1 MTQTT
6 NRFKAV
12 LFTIVI
18 ACICLF
24 SKESRAQ
31 CTLSTSPSCLIA
43 GQSVTITCSNS
54 GGAVQVTD
62 QNGTI
67 VFSSSSPPFIFT
79 PSIIGAY
86 TIQYSGGFFGP
97 LCNTSFYAINQP
109 IALSVT
115 TNSTTICTGG
125 SIDYSSL
132 GINIT
137 NTVGSITYNWNTSP
151 NNISWT
157 GLNPYPIPAG
167 ENSVTLTVTDD
178 ATGCSDSEI
187 ISLTYQSTNANASF
201 VSSANTVSCPG
212 EYFTFTANN
221 IDTILYNYSWGID
234 GIPQVGG
241 GNGMLTANI
250 LPNGSTVNITL
261 FVEDINNGC
270 IVQQSQ
276 TLNVSTPN
284 YLAFDTTVSNY
295 EQQLNAFTYCE
306 NDSSVIDTFYN
317 MFTNT
322 SGIDTVIID
331 NGFTQ
336 EIYTASQGFN
346 NFFINVS
353 ESVYNIYVTTIFQG
367 NCPPVTTTYDVL
379 YNQTVGGL
387 NVNFGTC
394 SQSNL
399 CIGDTVNYFI
409 DPQQFQMSLN
419 AVVHFVVKCNDN
431 NIDTITWNYNDFQQN
446 TYFTDADCNS
456 LTPDVEKI
464 VFPYLFEESSCG
476 CYFYDDALGNIY
488 DQYRI
493 IPIFETYCDTMPMT
507 LGLLEYVPPNPTA
520 TFLVPDSMC
529 PGATATIQNNS
540 SFGCTNPESL
550 DPNYN
555 PSNANYSQIQPTFYY
570 DWGNCSSSSYTPTQ
584 SQYNSNNYLNTT
596 NTYNKPGIY
605 HIELAAINTCDT
617 ITYSDSITIFPQ
629 PNVSFTSNKVCLN
642 EVTSF
647 INYSSSALETKDT
660 ISCIPEDI
668 IINIPLGFPIASY
681 FWNMGANTGQ
691 YVNGTSSAS
700 ENPEYIFNSC
710 GEHIVSLTAIDSL
723 GCDSIYTDTVI
734 IYDLP
739 IPNFT
744 TNNVCEGNPTC
755 VNDLSQYNQNNN
767 CFGFP
772 INTWQ
777 WEITDNN
784 GISVYSNTDN
794 SSTNFCDTL
803 SPLCDSSTISFD
815 YEITLTLTD
824 SYGCSNS
831 TSETTTIYCQPIA
844 DFDSSGVCI
853 DSPNGGTKY
862 FNNTSSPQSGMSW
875 KWYFGDGDSSNA
887 INPAHTYT
895 NTGLYNVT
903 LILIGPNCNDT
914 ITHQIEVWENATITH
929 IDSNI
934 FCFGDNSGSIDITM
948 YGGIA
953 PFNFLWSGPNGFS
966 SNTEDVNNLF
976 AGTYYLQVLDN
987 NGCLSYDTIII
998 TENNLITGTSLVDTC
1013 DTYNWNGQT
1022 ITNSGNYNQ
1031 TFTNSSGCDSVHTLV
1046 VTIRYSSTSTSTIDT
1061 CDNYTWNNI
1070 TYNTSGTYSWTGINS
1085 VGCDSTATLN
1095 LIIRY
1100 SNTGTSLID
1109 TCDVYSWNG
1118 QTITTSGNYNQTF
1131 TNIAGCD
1138 SVHTLAVT
1146 IRYSNTGT
1154 SLVDT
1159 CDTYSWNGQ
1168 TITTSGNYNQT
1179 FTNSSGCDSVHT
1191 LVVTIRYSSTST
1203 STIDTCD
1210 NYTWNNITY
1219 NTSGTYSWTG
1229 TNSVG
1234 CDSTATLNLIIRNSN
1249 TGTSNIDTCDTYNW
1263 NGQTI
1268 TNSGNYNQTFTNSAG
1283 CDSVHTLAVTIRYS
1297 NTGTSLVDTC
1307 DTYSWNGQTITN
1319 SGNYNQTFTNSS
1331 GCDSVHTLVVTIRY
1345 SSTSTSTIDTCD
1357 NYTWNNITYNT
1368 SGTYSWTGTN
1378 SVGCDSTATLN
1389 LIIRNSNTGTS
1400 NIDTCDTYNWN
1411 GQTITNSG
1419 NYNQTFTNSAGCD
1432 SVHTLAVTIRYSNT
1446 GTSLVDTCDTYNWNG
1461 QTITNSGNY
1470 NQTFTNSSGCDS
1482 VHTLVVTIR
1491 YSSTSTSTIDTCDNY
1506 TWNNITYNTSGTY
1519 SWTGINSVGCD
1530 STATLNL
1537 IIRYS
1542 NTGTSLIDT
1551 CDVYSWNGQTIT
1563 TSGNYNQTFTNIA
1576 GCDSVHTLIVTIRYS
1591 NTGTSLIDTCDTY
1604 NWNGQII
1611 TTSGNYNQTFTN
1623 SSGCDSVHTLVVTIR
1638 YSSTSN
1644 TIIDTCDNYTWNN
1657 TTYNTS
1663 GTYSWT
1669 GINSVGC
1676 DSTATLNLI
1685 INNSSV
1691 STIEILGSLSNCAT
1705 LYIDSSL
1712 VIAVDS
1718 LNPNNNFYNWIITH
1732 SNGTFVTGTGINP
1745 PIDSIPND
1753 NDSVSIQLIVT
1764 NNFGC
1769 HSDTSIVMVYTIEDP
1784 IAIFT
1789 ISDSTGCHPLTVN
1802 TDTTGTT
1809 QNANYNWHV
1818 INQVGDTV
1826 QTYNSHQNS
1835 FTLTNTSNTTD
1846 STYIIVL
1853 TVGDIATNC
1862 DSTLVSDTITVY
1874 HNPDALFNLSNT
1886 ALCAPNA
1893 ITATDISITG
1903 DVLSYIWTTVNTT
1916 PTINNPNSNS
1926 TTIDF
1931 IDNQTG
1937 ASNFYAVNLL
1947 ATDTRGCIDTVTH
1960 NVELW
1965 TRPIANFNI
1974 DSLQCGP
1981 DTLIPNN
1988 QSQYATGN
1996 SDFIWN
2002 ILSPATGWNIN
2013 NINDSTPQISFEENT
2028 TTDSINYIIELT
2040 AITENGCTDI
2050 TTDTVTIFPTPL
2062 VSFNPSTN
2070 IGCGPLTVNLANTSN
2085 PYNGEDTTTMSFS
2098 WHIDGILQTGT
2109 TNFTYTF
2116 PAIFADT
2123 ICYTIVLV
2131 GNTQHGCTSSD
2142 TTTICV
2148 YPEPIAELN
2157 LNSVNC
2163 FCAPLEINT
2172 LGITAIDYPQ
2182 ANIGINW
2189 TVVNSSGNTVQTGT
2203 GLNCPTYNITAQN
2216 DYVWI
2221 YIDAY
2226 NDCDTVQDSIYVCT
2240 IEDPIAIFT
2249 ISDSTGCHPLTVN
2262 TDTTGTTQNANYNW
2276 HVINQVGDTVQ
2287 TYNSHQNSFTLTNTS
2302 NTTDST
2308 YIIVLTVGDIATNC
2322 DSTLVSDTITVYHN
2336 PDALF
2341 NLSNTAL
2348 CAPNAITATDI
2359 SITGDVLSYIWTTVN
2374 TTPTINNPNSNST
2387 TIDFIDNQT
2396 GASNFYAVNL
2406 LATDTR
2412 GCIDT
2417 VTHNVELWTRPIA
2430 NFNID
2435 SLQCGPDTLIPN
2447 NQSQYATGNSDF
2459 IWNILSPATGWNI
2472 NNIND
2477 STPQI
2482 SFEENTTTDS
2492 INYIIELTAITENG
2506 CTDITTDTVTIF
2518 PTPLVSF
2525 NPSTNI
2531 GCGPLTV
2538 NLANTSNPYNGED
2551 TTTMSFSWHID
2562 GILQTGTTNFTYTFP
2577 AIFAD
2582 TICYTIVLVGNT
2594 QHGCTSSDT
2603 TTICVYPEPIAELNL
2618 NSVNCFCAPLEINT
2632 LGITAIDY
2640 PQANIGINWTV
2651 VNSSGN
2657 TVQTGTG
2664 LNCPTYNITAQN
2676 DYVWIYIDAYNDCDT
2691 VQDSIYVCT
2700 IEDPIAIF
2708 TISDS
2713 TGCHPL
2719 TVNTDTT
2726 GTTQNANYNWHVIN
2740 QVGDTVQTYNSHQ
2753 NSFTLTNT
2761 SNTTDST
2768 YIIVLTVGD
2777 IATNCDST
2785 LVSDT
2790 ITVYHN
2796 PDALFNLSNTALCAP
2811 NAITA
2816 TDISI
2821 TGDVLSYI
2829 WTTVNTT
2836 PTINNPN
2843 SNSTTIDFIDNQTGA
2858 SNFYAVNLLATD
2870 TRGCIDTVTHNVELW
2885 TRPIA
2890 NFNID
2895 SLQCGPDTLIPNN
2908 QSQYATGNSDF
2919 IWNILSPATGW
2930 NINNINDS
2938 TPQIS
2943 FEENTTTDSINYI
2956 IELTAI
2962 TENGCTDITT
2972 DTVTIFP
2979 TPLVSFNPSTNIG
2992 CGPLTVNLAN
3002 TSNPY
3007 NGEDTTTMSFSWHI
3021 DGILQTGTTNFTYT
3035 FPAIFAD
3042 TICYTIVL
3050 VGNTQHGCTSSDTTT
3065 ICVYPEPIAELNLN
3079 SVNCFCAP
3087 LEINTLG
3094 ITAIDYPQANIGINW
3109 TVVNSSG
3116 NTVQTGTGL
3125 NCPTYNITAQND
3137 YVWIYIDAY
3146 NDCDTVQDSIYVC
3159 TIEDPIAIFTIS
3171 DSTGCH
3177 PLTVNTDTTGTTQN
3191 ANYNWHV
3198 INQVGDTVQTY
3209 NSHQNSFTLTN
3220 TSNTT
3225 DSTYIIVLT
3234 VGDIATN
3241 CDSTLVS
3248 DTITVYPIPVANIQ
3262 LTNVCDSTETNFVD
3276 ISTPTYS
3283 SLTNWEWNFGDT
3295 LSVND
3300 TSIIQNPNPYIYTTW
3315 GQWNVELII
3324 TDLNGCKDTTDKQIT
3339 IYPNP
3344 SVSFDTVYNCFPDSI
3359 CANEIIVFNDNSS
3372 IDTLGGVITN
3382 QYWFIDNTLT
3392 DSSSYNNPYSISFN
3406 SGLHS
3411 VKYLVKSEYGCIDS
3425 ITNTIQ
3431 VVEIPVAKFNIVNTI
3446 CVNDTNLYVDSNLS
3460 TGYILDYYWE
3470 IKDSSGIVNWSD
3482 SLTNNSLPIFP
3493 TLMQGLGPVTYY
3505 ISLTVSNC
3513 CGDSTYTDS
3522 IVILPTPQVLFVT
3535 NPICD
3540 ITPLPVGSPINLT
3553 FNNFIDTL
3561 NTDSVIIKWGDG
3573 TNSGMI
3579 YPDLSGGMP
3588 VWQDL
3593 SHSYGGVGSFNI
3605 CLTGYNQCDSTTYCC
3620 TVNIIPNQISS
3631 NFQVIQNYPCYDDS
3645 CGVKLW
3651 ELSSPGFPNATVN
3664 WWFNYNPNLSPNY
3677 PFLSSPDL
3685 SIPYNQFDTICWKYP
3700 APGVYLILHEISAGP
3715 IGGPTGPTFK
3725 DTTVNWL
3732 DTIIV
3737 YPKPETILNC
3747 NNVCLF
3753 DTVTFINNSTIN
3765 NSIQNMPNQQIVN
3778 WQWNIDGINISS
3790 PWDLTYSFNSPGLY
3804 WIKLETWSNYG
3815 CYDVDSCQIT
3825 VFDLPTAGFTVLPD
3839 SSCFGLD
3846 STRFIADIPTNSQNG
3861 SGNIINWTWNFNGT
3875 IEGPFISDSRNHL
3888 FGSPGNKIVSLILED
3903 DNGCTDIFID
3913 TINLIPGNTA
3923 SFSWD
3928 TVCFGNATV
3937 VNGSFSSSGTDLW
3950 EWDFNN
3956 DGITD
3961 DYGISSSYTFPSNGV
3976 YPVTLTTYKY
3986 LPNDTCS
3993 DFITL
3998 NVYIWDLPEP
4008 NFTVADSCFG
4018 DKSAFINLSNPG
4030 ADANLLSSPYSWV
4043 FYDNLNSYSTN
4054 INPEYTFNSC
4064 GAFSSKLII
4073 TDNNLCQDSIT
4084 LPLTVACPPSSGFI
4098 WDTTVCNGTVMC
4110 FTDTSS
4116 EGSNNI
4122 NQWDWTIVGGSY
4134 QSSNQTVQNPCYLF
4148 DSCGTNRLVN
4158 LKVTDVLGCINDT
4171 TIYVDVHC
4179 NPTAII
4185 NNIIPVCQGD
4195 STYFTNS
4202 SIIGDVPLTSFYW
4215 DYGDFNYSTN
4225 YSTAN
4230 LYSLCNDNYII
4241 TLSITDENYCT
4252 DIDSSVAIVNC
4263 NPIPNFNYSINSCQG
4278 DSTYFNDNSLPDYQF
4293 NSTTTLT
4300 NWYWNFDSYSHLSNS
4315 TSDTLAIMYDSCG
4328 NNTFPVSLTVTDS
4341 QSPACSSTETKLIT
4355 VHCNPVA
4362 IITTDTV
4369 CQNFPTT
4376 LNSISLSGGTDSL
4389 SLCNW
4394 SLIDGSYEN
4403 GFTPNM
4409 CSTRYDFDTCGQQNY
4424 ILLTVTNNAGCI
4436 DTDSIMPYIW
4446 CNPIA
4451 DFSISNI
4458 RCKNTPIQLNS
4469 QAIGIPATID
4479 SWLWDFGINSTP
4491 STSIL
4496 SSQEV
4501 IYSTIFNPQNITFI
4515 AGDINNCY
4523 DTITKFINVHENPTA
4538 NFNATNV
4545 CHSQPTEFTNTTMIA
4560 DAGILNYYWNMIGNG
4575 TYQNTTNSSSKNPS
4589 YIFNSIP
4596 SNEGAYVSSILI
4608 VEDSLLCRDTITK
4621 ISEIHP
4627 IPEIQFI
4634 APDICEGIN
4643 EIFINTSIIPGVNWV
4658 FNDGPWYGDTVWIF
4672 NGDYL
4677 DYSTDS
4683 FFFNNSYSPGVYN
4696 LSLNIET
4703 TFISDYN
4710 NQHCKNTYNEEVEIL
4725 VMPKIDPDTNWTNN
4739 QCGTDVEFTF
4749 NGNPSNVHNWS
4760 YYINDPHNSNY
4771 PITNTHNLSYQFN
4784 YPGIYSLLQVIENNN
4799 GCYDSIVDYLHIYPS
4814 PIANFTPDIYGG
4826 CEELEVNFINNSFIQ
4841 FDSLYNGGIS
4851 EITTYNW
4858 VFGNG
4863 EISPF
4868 ESPSILYNTL
4878 NGQISNFIPTLYIET
4893 DFGCSDYLELTDSL
4907 TIYPTPKAEITT
4919 PILNIGPGKYLFN
4932 GQNSKTSS
4940 GTTASPTEF
4949 DYIWA
4954 TNNDSI
4960 WNKLPTPDLINYQY
4974 QSNSNFQG
4982 GPEPILYDVCLIL
4995 IDKESQFQCSDTFCI
5010 NPGLYVD
5017 YFKGL
5022 YVPNALA
5029 PNGNSGEPAYFLPK
5043 GKSLK
5048 AYHLEIFDTWG
5059 NLVWETSAITK
5070 LDGKPIHPWKGNTL
5084 DDKPLSQG
5092 TYVWKIYAK
5101 FSDDSIWPGIN
5112 GKATGP
5118 IYLIR

>member
-1769 HSDTSIVMVYTIEDP
+1769 HSDTSIVMVY
-1784 IAIFT
+1784 
-1789 ISDSTGCHPLTVN
+1789 
-1802 TDTTGTT
+1802 
-1809 QNANYNWHV
+1809 
-1818 INQVGDTV
+1818 
-1826 QTYNSHQNS
+1826 
-1835 FTLTNTSNTTD
+1835 
-1846 STYIIVL
+1846 
-1853 TVGDIATNC
+1853 
-1862 DSTLVSDTITVY
+1862 
-1874 HNPDALFNLSNT
+1874 
-1886 ALCAPNA
+1886 
-1893 ITATDISITG
+1893 
-1903 DVLSYIWTTVNTT
+1903 
-1916 PTINNPNSNS
+1916 
-1926 TTIDF
+1926 
-1931 IDNQTG
+1931 
-1937 ASNFYAVNLL
+1937 
-1947 ATDTRGCIDTVTH
+1947 
-1960 NVELW
+1960 
-1965 TRPIANFNI
+1965 
-1974 DSLQCGP
+1974 
-1981 DTLIPNN
+1981 
-1988 QSQYATGN
+1988 
-1996 SDFIWN
+1996 
-2002 ILSPATGWNIN
+2002 
-2013 NINDSTPQISFEENT
+2013 
-2028 TTDSINYIIELT
+2028 
-2040 AITENGCTDI
+2040 
-2050 TTDTVTIFPTPL
+2050 
-2062 VSFNPSTN
+2062 
-2070 IGCGPLTVNLANTSN
+2070 
-2085 PYNGEDTTTMSFS
+2085 
-2098 WHIDGILQTGT
+2098 
-2109 TNFTYTF
+2109 
-2116 PAIFADT
+2116 
-2123 ICYTIVLV
+2123 
-2131 GNTQHGCTSSD
+2131 
-2142 TTTICV
+2142 
-2148 YPEPIAELN
+2148 
-2157 LNSVNC
+2157 
-2163 FCAPLEINT
+2163 
-2172 LGITAIDYPQ
+2172 
-2182 ANIGINW
+2182 
-2189 TVVNSSGNTVQTGT
+2189 
-2203 GLNCPTYNITAQN
+2203 
-2216 DYVWI
+2216 
-2221 YIDAY
+2221 
-2226 NDCDTVQDSIYVCT
+2226 T